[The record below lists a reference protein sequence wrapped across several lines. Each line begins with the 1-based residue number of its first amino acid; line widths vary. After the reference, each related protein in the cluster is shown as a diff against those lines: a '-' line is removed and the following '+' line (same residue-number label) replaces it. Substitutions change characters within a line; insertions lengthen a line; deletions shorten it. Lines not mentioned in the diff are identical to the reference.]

1 MLKGRG
7 IEVGVTWT
15 AIIPFMTL
23 PLWPPQ
29 LLPYRI
35 RCALLWGTWL
45 CSSFAVN
52 VKDAHGEAG
61 FSLEY
66 GSCSHNPHRTAL
78 PRWASHFSQIHLPGS
93 RAPKTRFE
101 AEEKEQ
107 TEWSPTACHLLGAF
121 LLGSP
126 VSNQGRLERV
136 ISGWGWLDSEVEDP
150 PSLYWQIY
158 PVVNK
163 AGFLDPST
171 LTWTLL
177 EWALL
182 EFVPQIAPLV
192 LLCLIGN
199 PSEW

>member
-1 MLKGRG
+1 MKTKCKLVYWSVFIFTNKSGSLQWVYLWTGRGFGKSFRRVRLWAELSKEFLPNHQRSLEVMLKGRG

-107 TEWSPTACHLLGAF
+107 AGWSPTACHLLGAF

-126 VSNQGRLERV
+126 VSNQGRLGRV
-136 ISGWGWLDSEVEDP
+136 ISGWG
-150 PSLYWQIY
+150 
-158 PVVNK
+158 
-163 AGFLDPST
+163 
-171 LTWTLL
+171 
-177 EWALL
+177 
-182 EFVPQIAPLV
+182 
-192 LLCLIGN
+192 
-199 PSEW
+199 